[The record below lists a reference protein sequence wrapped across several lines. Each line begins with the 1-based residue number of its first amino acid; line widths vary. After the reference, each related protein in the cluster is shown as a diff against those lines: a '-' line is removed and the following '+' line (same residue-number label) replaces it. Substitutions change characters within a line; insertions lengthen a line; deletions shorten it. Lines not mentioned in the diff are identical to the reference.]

1 MQVRNDNLA
10 NSLFAADPLIGAAK
24 TGKIDSAKTTGES
37 KAPSAAD
44 AAMARFDQAKAAQ
57 TAMLDEIRQKGIYA
71 WAQEQRF
78 EKLKAQIRNEVLSD
92 NPDADPAAME
102 QEITRRIREA
112 IEQALKE
119 ETNAAARRGE
129 SPKPMIIDISV

>member
-1 MQVRNDNLA
+1 MQVRNDSLA
-10 NSLFAADPLIGAAK
+10 NSLLAADPLIGAAK
-24 TGKIDSAKTTGES
+24 IGKIDSAKTTGES

-92 NPDADPAAME
+92 TPDADPAAME